1 MSEVVTT
8 LVTLKC
14 DIPGCSSEIACGND
28 FHYAEDNGWKRKVPI
43 FDDRDYDLC
52 PGHLQDLQDFV
63 GEAVD
68 TLDDVEPFPVMDLRD
83 VLAGEQ
89 PRPGEEDITVPRLG
103 LPNAKGVFDA

>member
-1 MSEVVTT
+1 MSETVVQ

-28 FHYAEDNGWKRKVPI
+28 FHYAEDNGWKRHVPI
-43 FDDRDYDLC
+43 FENDYDMC
-52 PGHLQDLQDFV
+52 P
-63 GEAVD
+63 ECVD
-68 TLDDVEPFPVMDLRD
+68 ELTEFIAEPTPDDPKMNLHD

-89 PRPGEEDITVPRLG
+89 PRPGEEDIAVPRLG